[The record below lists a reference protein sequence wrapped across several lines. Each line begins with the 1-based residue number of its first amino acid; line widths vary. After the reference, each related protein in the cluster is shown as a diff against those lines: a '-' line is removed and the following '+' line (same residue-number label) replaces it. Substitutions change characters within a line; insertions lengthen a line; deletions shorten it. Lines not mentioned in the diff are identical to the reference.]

1 MSPLENLSRLITGA
15 VLEDAVDQLAIV
27 SATLGSVPDLH
38 SNESK
43 TSIEELLM
51 KMSEEE
57 EGLGTGM
64 TDMRQ
69 LQCETAYIQKVLESS
84 IKEMYKDGQ
93 VTSLEKAVDAYKRR
107 LSEKDEIIIREEKV
121 RQEIEELTR
130 QLDTLKATE
139 VETRKA
145 ETRKI
150 AELKD
155 SYLDCRRRGGSEESY
170 VESQEVVRQ
179 EERRSHLEE
188 EEEHLKMRIRN
199 LELDIEHEERVTT
212 EVESF
217 LRDQHL
223 EFSGKL
229 REWTQKYEEDTE
241 RKRLELEEMIERRRD
256 GLEKL
261 KSQTEN
267 CAETERFVEVVKL
280 EKARLRAAQELEE
293 RREKSAVQLQAWWRG
308 LMVRCCLGQFRK
320 NKVLRTKLLKIQ
332 KDRAKGKK

>member
-1 MSPLENLSRLITGA
+1 M
-15 VLEDAVDQLAIV
+15 DQLAIV
-27 SATLGSVPDLH
+27 SATLGSTPDLH
-38 SNESK
+38 SNEARS
-43 TSIEELLM
+43 SLEDLLV
-51 KMSEEE
+51 KLSEEE
-57 EGLGTGM
+57 DGLGAGM

-69 LQCETAYIQKVLESS
+69 LQCETAYVQKVLEAS

-93 VTSLEKAVDAYKRR
+93 VTSLEKAVVAYKRR
-107 LSEKDEIIIREEKV
+107 LSEKDDIIIREEAVK
-121 RQEIEELTR
+121 QEIEELTR
-130 QLDTLKATE
+130 QLETLKATE

-155 SYLDCRRRGGSEESY
+155 SYLDCRRRAGSEESY
-170 VESQEVVRQ
+170 VESQEKVRQ
-179 EERRSHLEE
+179 EERRSNLEE
-188 EEEHLKMRIRN
+188 EEELLRTRIRN
-199 LELDIEHEERVTT
+199 LEQDIEYEERVTT
-212 EVESF
+212 EVECF
-217 LRDQHL
+217 LRDQHM

-241 RKRLELEEMIERRRD
+241 RKRQELEEMIERRRY

-267 CAETERFVEVVKL
+267 CAETERFVEMVKL

-293 RREKSAVQLQAWWRG
+293 RRERSAVELQAWWRG

-320 NKVLRTKLLKIQ
+320 NKVLRTKLMKIQ
-332 KDRAKGKK
+332 KDRAKNKK